1 MVTASVMIS
10 LILCDEGLWTSLV
23 NRRQAKSQCRP
34 SSLLISS
41 LEKVNP
47 GIRPLFLSQKMAANE
62 PEKKIPSTA
71 ANAMM
76 RSPKLAVFES
86 IHFSAQSAF
95 LLTHGIVS
103 MALKRYSLS
112 ALSLMYVSMSRL
124 YISEWMFS
132 MAIWNP

>member
-1 MVTASVMIS
+1 
-10 LILCDEGLWTSLV
+10 
-23 NRRQAKSQCRP
+23 
-34 SSLLISS
+34 
-41 LEKVNP
+41 
-47 GIRPLFLSQKMAANE
+47 MAANE
-62 PEKKIPSTA
+62 PEKKMPSTA

-95 LLTHGIVS
+95 LLTHGTIKGDKISIMLSTIGGFHSLVS

>member
-1 MVTASVMIS
+1 
-10 LILCDEGLWTSLV
+10 
-23 NRRQAKSQCRP
+23 
-34 SSLLISS
+34 
-41 LEKVNP
+41 
-47 GIRPLFLSQKMAANE
+47 MAANE

-76 RSPKLAVFES
+76 RSPKLAVFEL

-95 LLTHGIVS
+95 LLTHGTIRADNISIMLSMIGGFHSLVS
-103 MALKRYSLS
+103 TALKRYSFS

-132 MAIWNP
+132 IAIWNP